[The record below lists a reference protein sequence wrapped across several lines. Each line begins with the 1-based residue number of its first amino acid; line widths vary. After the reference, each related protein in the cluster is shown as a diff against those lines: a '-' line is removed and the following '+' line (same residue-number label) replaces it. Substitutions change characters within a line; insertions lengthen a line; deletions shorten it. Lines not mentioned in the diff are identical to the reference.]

1 MLISLNEVARRH
13 GHRLGMWPYHPDLFA
28 RSVPRYTSFPTAAE
42 FAPDVAAREQ
52 AEAIVAVVAPISLYL
67 HIPFCEQICWHCGC
81 NTGAANK
88 AQRLTS
94 YMEALRQEIDLVSGM
109 LPGDCAVS
117 RISFGGGSP
126 NAIAPLEFVRLL
138 DRTMTAFGASAP
150 AISVEIDPRGFTS
163 GWADVL
169 GATGVSHVSLG
180 VQTFAPDIQARIGR
194 VQPHI
199 LIASTVE
206 ALRAA
211 GVASINFD
219 LMYGLPGQTLAD
231 LDSTLDDTLALRPDR
246 IALFGYAHVPHLLLR
261 QRRIDASAL
270 PDQAERFAMAAHGY
284 ERLTAADYVAVGF
297 DHFASPHDPM
307 AKAVASGE
315 LRRNFQG
322 FTDDPAE
329 HLIGLG
335 ASAISNFPDR
345 IVQNEKNSG
354 RYRMLVSQDRLAGTL
369 GVRRSRDDRERAL
382 VIEDILCGRT
392 ADLSLLLGTGELMD
406 SLGPFLYH
414 QVVRLEGSLL
424 VPVDATRPYARAIA
438 ALFDLYRNHAGT
450 RFSSAV

>member
-1 MLISLNEVARRH
+1 MIQVNACVEP
-13 GHRLGMWPYHPDLFA
+13 GGQRLCMWPYHPDLLA
-28 RSVPRYTSFPTAAE
+28 RPVPRYTSFPTAAE
-42 FAPDVAAREQ
+42 FAPDVAASEQ
-52 AEAIVAVVAPISLYL
+52 AEAIARTTAPLSLYL
-67 HIPFCEQICWHCGC
+67 HIPFCEQICWYCGC

-94 YMEALRQEIDLVSGM
+94 YIDALGHEIDLVSAM
-109 LPGDCAVS
+109 LPDECAVS

-126 NAIAPLEFVRLL
+126 NAIAPLDFVRLL
-138 DRTMTAFGASAP
+138 DRTMTAFGATTP
-150 AISVEIDPRGFTS
+150 VISVEIDPRGFTQE
-163 GWADVL
+163 WANVL

-180 VQTFAPDIQARIGR
+180 VQSFAPDIQARIGR
-194 VQPHI
+194 VQPQT
-199 LIASTVE
+199 LIASTVD

-231 LDSTLDDTLALRPDR
+231 LESTLDDSLALGPDR
-246 IALFGYAHVPHLLLR
+246 IALFGYAHVPHLLPR

-270 PDQAERFAMAAHGY
+270 PDQAARFAMAAHGY
-284 ERLTAADYVAVGF
+284 ERLTAAGYVAVGF
-297 DHFASPHDPM
+297 DHFALPNDPM
-307 AKAVASGE
+307 AHAALSGD

-329 HLIGLG
+329 HLFGLG

-354 RYRMLVSQDRLAGTL
+354 RYRMLLSQDRLPGAL
-369 GVRRSRDDRERAL
+369 GVRRNRSDRERAL
-382 VIEDILCGRT
+382 VIEDILCGRA
-392 ADLSLLLGTGELMD
+392 ADLSRVIETGG
-406 SLGPFLYH
+406 SLDGLAPFLH
-414 QVVRLEGSLL
+414 HGVVRLEGSLL

-438 ALFDLYRNHAGT
+438 AQFDLYRTNAGT